1 MTIGTGHASLGQNA
15 VNAAAH
21 YDNTGTVVASVRAGE
36 DKHGIWLAGRLVPGT
51 PPERVDELRRSGV
64 SGDWRGIN
72 GQMELVAA
80 VDENAFLLREGQY
93 ARITLGRNET
103 LTYALADGEID
114 GSIYITES

>member
-1 MTIGTGHASLGQNA
+1 MIELGSFR
-15 VNAAAH
+15 
-21 YDNTGTVVASVRAGE
+21 NTRALEVTADSAIFTAPGPFSVFVVTSDRSVMIQR
-36 DKHGIWLAGRLVPGT
+36 
-51 PPERVDELRRSGV
+51 
-64 SGDWRGIN
+64 N
-72 GQMELVAA
+72 VAA